1 MKNHKRF
8 LAPKDLWDVGTIEAW
23 LEEKAAQG
31 WILEKWGS
39 YPRFERIEPR
49 PCRVRLDPQ
58 SQRIQVEQEEA
69 DALYRD
75 MGWRRACPLGD
86 GYLVYYC
93 FDPAAPDL
101 YTDPASQAWAWEKL
115 LKRTVRRNV
124 LALLLL
130 AVWTALQFDDLFSDN
145 AVELFLRGMWAVW
158 LFVVLYVG
166 GELWRLARQIMGVR
180 RQRQRLEAG
189 VPLERGD
196 PARAVRRRMRA
207 EVLSWT
213 TTVLLYVFVVGLVAG
228 QREMPLSGAPEPLPY
243 VSMEVLAP
251 EEAGLDM
258 DIARYKTFNGLLLT
272 MRSAEEFQWEGPYL
286 EAKMARVCAAPLAE
300 LLYQEWLTEAET
312 RLPRAGVAV
321 RQDSRFDQ
329 VTLLDNGTG
338 TDDGRA
344 RQLLVAR
351 QGQAV
356 IYQAVRLHGDLSAHL
371 DDFAAVLAEFQ

>member
-8 LAPKDLWDVGTIEAW
+8 LAPMDLWDVGTIEAW

-75 MGWRRACPLGD
+75 MGWHRACPLGD
-86 GYLVYYC
+86 SYLVYYC

-115 LKRTVRRNV
+115 LKRTVRRNA

-145 AVELFLRGMWAVW
+145 VVELFLRGMWAVW
-158 LFVVLYVG
+158 LFVVLFVG
-166 GELWRLARQIMGVR
+166 GELWRLARQIRGIR
-180 RQRQRLEAG
+180 RQRKQLEAG
-189 VPLERGD
+189 VPLARGD
-196 PARAVRRRMRA
+196 PARAVKRRMRS
-207 EVLSWT
+207 EVISWA
-213 TTVLLYVFVVGLVAG
+213 TTVLLSVFLMALVAG
-228 QREMPLSGAPEPLPY
+228 QREMPLSDAPEPLPY
-243 VSMEVLAP
+243 VAMEVLAP
-251 EEAGLDM
+251 EEAALPM
-258 DIARYKTFNGLLLT
+258 DIARYETFNGLLVQSREVTQYSWQPAVSLW
-272 MRSAEEFQWEGPYL
+272 AQL
-286 EAKMARVCAAPLAE
+286 DQVVCAPLAE
-300 LLYQEWLTEAET
+300 ALYRERVDNFLDAWPDAE
-312 RLPRAGVAV
+312 V
-321 RQDSRFDQ
+321 RGITDDRFDQ
-329 VTLLDNGTG
+329 AVVVDTG
-338 TDDGRA
+338 SSQFFAARLGRIVLAERVETDT
-344 RQLLVAR
+344 
-351 QGQAV
+351 
-356 IYQAVRLHGDLSAHL
+356 DLKEHL

>member
-1 MKNHKRF
+1 MKDRRRF
-8 LAPKDLWDVGTIEAW
+8 LAPRDLWDAGTIEAW

-115 LKRTVRRNV
+115 LKRTVRRNA

-145 AVELFLRGMWAVW
+145 VVELFLRGMWAVW
-158 LFVVLYVG
+158 LFVVLFVG
-166 GELWRLARQIMGVR
+166 GELWRLARQIRGIR
-180 RQRQRLEAG
+180 RQRKQLEAG

-196 PARAVRRRMRA
+196 PARAVKRRMRS
-207 EVLSWT
+207 EVIGWAT
-213 TTVLLYVFVVGLVAG
+213 IVLLYVFVVGLAAG
-228 QREMPLSGAPEPLPY
+228 QREMPLSDAPEPLPY
-243 VSMEVLAP
+243 VAMEVLAP
-251 EEAGLDM
+251 EEAVLPM
-258 DIARYKTFNGLLLT
+258 DAAFYRESGGLLLT
-272 MRSAEEFQWEGPYL
+272 LRSVEEFQWEGPYL
-286 EAKMARVCAAPLAE
+286 EAKMARVCAAPLAD
-300 LLYQEWLTEAET
+300 LLYQEWLSEAET
-312 RLPRAGVAV
+312 RLPRAAV
-321 RQDSRFDQ
+321 TVHQDSRFDQ
-329 VTLLDNGTG
+329 VALLDNGTG
-338 TDDGRA
+338 TNDGRA

-351 QGQAV
+351 QGRAV

>member
-115 LKRTVRRNV
+115 LKRTVRRNA

-145 AVELFLRGMWAVW
+145 VVELFLRGMWAVW
-158 LFVVLYVG
+158 LFVVLFVG
-166 GELWRLARQIMGVR
+166 GELWRLARQIRGIR
-180 RQRQRLEAG
+180 RQRKQLEAG
-189 VPLERGD
+189 VPLARGD
-196 PARAVRRRMRA
+196 PARAVKRRMRS
-207 EVLSWT
+207 EVISWAT
-213 TTVLLYVFVVGLVAG
+213 IVLLSVFLMALVAG
-228 QREMPLSGAPEPLPY
+228 QRELPLSDVPEPLPY
-243 VSMEVLAP
+243 VAMEVLAP
-251 EEAGLDM
+251 EEAALPM
-258 DIARYKTFNGLLLT
+258 DIARYETFNGLLLT

>member
-39 YPRFERIEPR
+39 YPRFERMEPR

-58 SQRIQVEQEEA
+58 GQRIQVEQEEA

-75 MGWRRACPLGD
+75 MGWRRACPVWD
-86 GYLVYYC
+86 DYLVYYC

-115 LKRTVRRNV
+115 LKRTVRRNA

-145 AVELFLRGMWAVW
+145 VVELFLRGMWAVW
-158 LFVVLYVG
+158 LFVVLFVG
-166 GELWRLARQIMGVR
+166 GELWRLARQIRGIR
-180 RQRQRLEAG
+180 RQRKQLEAG
-189 VPLERGD
+189 VPLARGD
-196 PARAVRRRMRA
+196 PARAVKRRMRS
-207 EVLSWT
+207 EVISWAT
-213 TTVLLYVFVVGLVAG
+213 IVLLSVFLMALVAG
-228 QREMPLSGAPEPLPY
+228 QRELPLSDVPEPLPY

-286 EAKMARVCAAPLAE
+286 EAKMARACAAPLAE
-300 LLYQEWLTEAET
+300 LLYQEWLTEAKT
-312 RLPRAGVAV
+312 RLPRAAVTV

-371 DDFAAVLAEFQ
+371 DDFTAVLAEFQ

>member
-8 LAPKDLWDVGTIEAW
+8 LAPMDLWDVGTIEAW

-75 MGWRRACPLGD
+75 MGWRRACPVWD
-86 GYLVYYC
+86 DYLVYYC

-130 AVWTALQFDDLFSDN
+130 AVWTALQFDDLFSN
-145 AVELFLRGMWAVW
+145 NVVELFLRGMWAVW

-189 VPLERGD
+189 IPLERGD
-196 PARAVRRRMRA
+196 PAGAVKRRMRA
-207 EVLSWT
+207 EVINWAT
-213 TTVLLYVFVVGLVAG
+213 IVLLYVFLAGLVAG
-228 QREMPLSGAPEPLPY
+228 QREMPLSDAPVPLPY
-243 VSMEVLAP
+243 VAMEVLAP
-251 EEAGLDM
+251 EEAALPLDSSLYRERRSLLM
-258 DIARYKTFNGLLLT
+258 DHREVSQF
-272 MRSAEEFQWEGPYL
+272 RWDL
-286 EAKMARVCAAPLAE
+286 EASLWAGFDRVRLRILAE
-300 LLYQEWLTEAET
+300 ALYRE
-312 RLPRAGVAV
+312 RLENFLDAWPEVAV
-321 RQDSRFDQ
+321 REVTDSRFDRA
-329 VTLLDNGTG
+329 VVIDTG
-338 TDDGRA
+338 KNQCFIGRMGRA
-344 RQLLVAR
+344 VLMER
-351 QGQAV
+351 
-356 IYQAVRLHGDLSAHL
+356 VRTDRDLMDHL
-371 DDFAAVLAEFQ
+371 DDFAAVLTEFQ

>member
-8 LAPKDLWDVGTIEAW
+8 LAPMDLWDVGTIEAW

-31 WILEKWGS
+31 WILEKWGT
-39 YPRFERIEPR
+39 YPRFERMEPR

-58 SQRIQVEQEEA
+58 GQRIQVEQEEA

-75 MGWRRACPLGD
+75 MGWRRACPVWD
-86 GYLVYYC
+86 DYLVYYC
-93 FDPAAPDL
+93 FDSAAPDL
-101 YTDPASQAWAWEKL
+101 YTDSASQAWAWEKL

-166 GELWRLARQIMGVR
+166 GELWRLARQITGVR

-196 PARAVRRRMRA
+196 PARAIKRRKRA
-207 EVLSWT
+207 EVLGWT
-213 TTVLLYVFVVGLVAG
+213 TIVLLYVFVAGLVG
-228 QREMPLSGAPEPLPY
+228 SQREMPLSAAPEPLPY

-251 EEAGLDM
+251 EEAALPLDSSLY
-258 DIARYKTFNGLLLT
+258 RESRSLLT
-272 MRSAEEFQWEGPYL
+272 DHREVSQFRWDL
-286 EAKMARVCAAPLAE
+286 EASLLAE
-300 LLYQEWLTEAET
+300 FDRVQLPILAEALYRE
-312 RLPRAGVAV
+312 RLANFLDAWPEVAV
-321 RQDSRFDQ
+321 REVTDSRFDRA
-329 VTLLDNGTG
+329 VVIDTG
-338 TDDGRA
+338 KNQCFIGQMGRA
-344 RQLLVAR
+344 VLMER
-351 QGQAV
+351 
-356 IYQAVRLHGDLSAHL
+356 VRTDRDLSAHL